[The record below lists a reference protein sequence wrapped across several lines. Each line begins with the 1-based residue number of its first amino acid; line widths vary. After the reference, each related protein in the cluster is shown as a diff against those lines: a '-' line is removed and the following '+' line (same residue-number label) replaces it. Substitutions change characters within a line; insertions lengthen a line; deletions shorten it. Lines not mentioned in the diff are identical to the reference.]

1 MKKIIVLIILINL
14 FVVAC
19 NNNEDQAIPTVAVAA
34 EIGEGGDAGVGNEG
48 VESTEGNAQ
57 PVVEADTAVP
67 PTPTQSAPLAAT
79 VNGSPI
85 FLADYEAE
93 LARYEKGQAELG
105 IETPDPNYRQIV
117 LDALIERML
126 IEQAAQEQGITVS
139 PEMVDEQLNQLR
151 TTAGEAGNFDAWL
164 EANHWTE
171 EEFRQE
177 IASGMVIE
185 QMVAL
190 ITANVPSAVEQ
201 VRARMIQ
208 LNDATVAST
217 VLTQARNGDD
227 FAFLAQQH
235 SLDNTTAQDGGDI
248 GFFAQGSLLVPE
260 IETAAF
266 ALTNPGDVSEVITVA
281 NADGTTTYYLVQLVE
296 RDPQRPLPANM
307 QYLLYEE
314 AFQNWVAGLWQNA
327 TVERLVQ

>member
-1 MKKIIVLIILINL
+1 MKKFVLLFILLNL
-14 FVVAC
+14 LVVSC
-19 NNNEDQAIPTVAVAA
+19 NNSDDTPIPTLAAAA
-34 EIGEGGDAGVGNEG
+34 EIQQIDDTNNVNTDSGASSE
-48 VESTEGNAQ
+48 
-57 PVVEADTAVP
+57 PVVEAADTAV
-67 PTPTQSAPLAAT
+67 AAT
-79 VNGSPI
+79 ATPAEPMAAVVNGQPI
-85 FLADYEAE
+85 LLADYEAE

-117 LDALIERML
+117 LDALIEKSL
-126 IEQAAQEQGITVS
+126 IEQAAQEQGIIVS
-139 PEMVDEQLNQLR
+139 DEMVEEQLAQLR
-151 TTAGEAGNFDAWL
+151 TTAGETGNFDAWL

-171 EEFRQE
+171 DEFRKE

-190 ITANVPSAVEQ
+190 ITANVPSTAEQ
-201 VRARMIQ
+201 IRARMIQ
-208 LNDATVAST
+208 VNDLDLANTL
-217 VLTQARNGDD
+217 LTQARNGDD

-235 SLDNTTAQDGGDI
+235 SLDTTTAQDGGDI

-266 ALTNPGDVSEVITVA
+266 ALVNPGDISDVITVT
-281 NADGTTTYYLVQLVE
+281 NADGATTYYLVQLVE

-314 AFQNWVAGLWQNA
+314 AFQNWVSGLWQNA
-327 TVERLVQ
+327 TIERVVQ